1 MSNKHNPTKTTL
13 PEHHND
19 PSWNNFCLL
28 DHLSGQIQK
37 SLIILA
43 VAHNLPTHT
52 KNNSTSHIF
61 EGETF
66 FTFILYQYYTVHK

>member
-1 MSNKHNPTKTTL
+1 
-13 PEHHND
+13 
-19 PSWNNFCLL
+19 LL

-43 VAHNLPTHT
+43 VAHNLTTHT
-52 KNNSTSHIF
+52 KINSTSHIF